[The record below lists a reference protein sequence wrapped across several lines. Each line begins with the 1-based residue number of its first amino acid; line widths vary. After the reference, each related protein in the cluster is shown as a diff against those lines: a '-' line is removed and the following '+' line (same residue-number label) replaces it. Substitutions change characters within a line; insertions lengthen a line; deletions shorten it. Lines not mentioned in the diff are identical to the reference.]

1 MSFIST
7 KAHENLNA
15 MPVSSTAETPDNAS
29 VSMRIDVVPI
39 PTGLTSTNIDKTK
52 LQNER
57 IVSIRNEGKD
67 LFQANNTLMST
78 NGGKRLYQTQD
89 LYGKILAV
97 EDMIPMLTS
106 ADLTLRLNAL
116 RSGTHSHATCMELK
130 TGVLARLLDE
140 HPDQKGEKVTTV
152 SITSSPDMGR
162 MFVGLK
168 FAKGRHYIS
177 KVDYEVDSV
186 ADDSFHLK

>member
-1 MSFIST
+1 MSFVSK
-7 KAHENLNA
+7 KAQENWNA
-15 MPVSSTAETPDNAS
+15 MPTSSKVDLSDNAS

-39 PTGLTSTNIDKTK
+39 PTGLADTNFTKTK
-52 LQNER
+52 QQNEQ
-57 IVSIRNEGKD
+57 IVMIRSQGKD
-67 LFQANNTLMST
+67 LFQANGTLMST
-78 NGGKRLYQTQD
+78 NGGRRLYQTQD

-97 EDMIPMLTS
+97 EDLIPMLTS
-106 ADLTLRLNAL
+106 ANLTLRLNAL
-116 RSGTHSHATCMELK
+116 RGGTHSHSTCMELK
-130 TGVLARLLDE
+130 TGVLAKLLDE

-152 SITSSPDMGR
+152 SIASSPDVGR

-186 ADDSFHLK
+186 ADDSLHLK

>member
-1 MSFIST
+1 MSFVSK
-7 KAHENLNA
+7 KAQENWNA
-15 MPVSSTAETPDNAS
+15 MPTSSKVDLSDNAS

-39 PTGLTSTNIDKTK
+39 PTGLADTNFTKTK
-52 LQNER
+52 QQNEQ
-57 IVSIRNEGKD
+57 IVMIRSQGKD
-67 LFQANNTLMST
+67 LFQANGTLMST
-78 NGGKRLYQTQD
+78 NGGRRLYQTQD

-97 EDMIPMLTS
+97 EDLIPMLTG
-106 ADLTLRLNAL
+106 ANLTLRLNAL
-116 RSGTHSHATCMELK
+116 RSGTHSHSTCMELK
-130 TGVLARLLDE
+130 TGVLAKLLDE

-152 SITSSPDMGR
+152 SIASSPDVGR

-186 ADDSFHLK
+186 ADDSLHLK

>member
-1 MSFIST
+1 MSFVSKT
-7 KAHENLNA
+7 TLANLDN
-15 MPVSSTAETPDNAS
+15 PPPLIKTETPYTES

-39 PTGLTSTNIDKTK
+39 PTGIVKSNFKKTK
-52 LQNER
+52 LQNEQ
-57 IVSIRNEGKD
+57 IVSIRAKGKD
-67 LFQANNTLMST
+67 LFQSNNTLMSM

-97 EDMIPMLTS
+97 EDLIPMLTS

-116 RSGTHSHATCMELK
+116 RSGVHSHATCMELK
-130 TGVLARLLDE
+130 TGVLANLLSAVGD
-140 HPDQKGEKVTTV
+140 HKGEKVTTV
-152 SITSSPDMGR
+152 SIPSSPDMGR